1 MPWSTCYSHFG
12 ELVTKIEDL
21 MLARHLKAFLISSVG
36 GGRVKIES
44 VKLDFKEKA
53 QAKVGSL
60 DNAHHVP
67 GGGNVKVRHKIVS
80 RSCLLKKS
88 F

>member
-1 MPWSTCYSHFG
+1 MC
-12 ELVTKIEDL
+12 
-21 MLARHLKAFLISSVG
+21 ISFFCVG

-60 DNAHHVP
+60 ENAHHVP
-67 GGGNVKVRHKIVS
+67 GGGNVKVRGQPSEKRLPLCPRPCEIIGAVNS
-80 RSCLLKKS
+80 AMALI
-88 F
+88 

>member
-1 MPWSTCYSHFG
+1 MSVKLTVCWKRNRR
-12 ELVTKIEDL
+12 EK
-21 MLARHLKAFLISSVG
+21 VG
-36 GGRVKIES
+36 GGAGGHIGGK
-44 VKLDFKEKA
+44 KEKA

-80 RSCLLKKS
+80 RSCLFKKS

>member
-1 MPWSTCYSHFG
+1 M
-12 ELVTKIEDL
+12 
-21 MLARHLKAFLISSVG
+21 
-36 GGRVKIES
+36 KIES

-67 GGGNVKVRHKIVS
+67 GGGNVKVRRGQELIS
-80 RSCLLKKS
+80 SS
-88 F
+88 FS